1 MMHIRISPNTKFQNK
16 LAIFI
21 YWTRFAVEIG
31 KSEHN
36 HSILHLQIERK
47 QQHFPCWGSDALVH
61 LAEPGQKNIPQHLFG
76 AIHLRSTYL
85 MTDAKL

>member
-61 LAEPGQKNIPQHLFG
+61 LAEPGQKKY
-76 AIHLRSTYL
+76 STTFIWGHPFKKYVSY
-85 MTDAKL
+85 DRC